1 MLYPLAYAP
10 VRLPDPDPDG
20 ALSLADLLHLLTP
33 GKRLVWSDG
42 AARATFVL
50 RAGPA
55 LGGQQLT
62 VPVQGGGIPVLYSWE
77 RGVVYAVQAAAAL
90 DVGDT
95 LREVVQVAVMGYP
108 TGGAVGALLADAR
121 CRGTELQVELGQVGG
136 QASAG
141 SWYQV
146 FLAFR
151 TAFGRRVEC
160 ALAPIGCPA

>member
-1 MLYPLAYAP
+1 MPYPLAYAP
-10 VRLPDPDPDG
+10 IRLPDPDPDG
-20 ALSLADLLHLLTP
+20 ALSLADLLHILTP
-33 GKRLVWSDG
+33 GRRQVWSDG
-42 AARATFVL
+42 TPRATFVL

-55 LGGQQLT
+55 LGGQMLT
-62 VPVQGGGIPVLYSWE
+62 VPVQGGGFPLLYSWE
-77 RGVVYAVQAAAAL
+77 RGVVYAVQAAAVL
-90 DVGDT
+90 DEGDT
-95 LREVVQVAVMGYP
+95 ITEIAQVTVMGYP
-108 TGGAVGALLADAR
+108 TGGAVGNLLTDAR
-121 CRGTELQVELGQVGG
+121 CRGTDLQVELGQVGG

>member
-62 VPVQGGGIPVLYSWE
+62 VPVQGGGIPILYSWE
-77 RGVVYAVQAAAAL
+77 RGVVYAVQATAVL
-90 DVGDT
+90 DEGDT
-95 LREVVQVAVMGYP
+95 TAR
-108 TGGAVGALLADAR
+108 GGP
-121 CRGTELQVELGQVGG
+121 GG
-136 QASAG
+136 RDG
-141 SWYQV
+141 
-146 FLAFR
+146 LPH
-151 TAFGRRVEC
+151 GRRRRR
-160 ALAPIGCPA
+160 PSG